1 MKIGMIGLGRM
12 GFNMARLLIGAQ
24 HDVFVYD
31 INHEKVEQIA
41 KFGGKPAENPKKLS
55 TGVKISLLSL
65 PMPADV
71 ESVVCG
77 QDGILAGSK
86 VGHIIVDLSTSDPFL
101 TRKIAQVAQKQG
113 VGYLDAPV
121 LGLPQS
127 YGKWTVPVG
136 GQKKDFAK
144 VSKVLAVIAEKVVYA
159 GPSGNGNI
167 IKLLNNL
174 MFGAVNM
181 ISVEILALCAKLG
194 MDPVQFYEIVAT
206 SNAASVSKLFVEIG
220 PMILA
225 RDFKPF
231 FSIELLHK
239 DNELGIQMA
248 KKAGAPLFMAT
259 AAHSLTEAAQAKG
272 LGKEGVQAAIK
283 TYESIFNIR
292 VEAGR

>member
-1 MKIGMIGLGRM
+1 MIGLGRM

-86 VGHIIVDLSTSDPFL
+86 VGHIIIDLSTSDPFL
-101 TRKIAQVAQKQG
+101 TRKIAQEAQKQG

-181 ISVEILALCAKLG
+181 ISVERVALCAKLG
-194 MDPVQFYEIVAT
+194 LDPVQF
-206 SNAASVSKLFVEIG
+206 
-220 PMILA
+220 
-225 RDFKPF
+225 
-231 FSIELLHK
+231 
-239 DNELGIQMA
+239 
-248 KKAGAPLFMAT
+248 
-259 AAHSLTEAAQAKG
+259 
-272 LGKEGVQAAIK
+272 
-283 TYESIFNIR
+283 
-292 VEAGR
+292 